1 MHDVDDAQL
10 KAEIDQIMKSIDNT
24 IKKIEK
30 IVPLKKEKD
39 ETTENEPDAETQT
52 DVKH

>member
-1 MHDVDDAQL
+1 MHDIDDAHL

-30 IVPLKKEKD
+30 VVPLKKEKV
-39 ETTENEPDAETQT
+39 ETPENESGAET
-52 DVKH
+52 

>member
-1 MHDVDDAQL
+1 MHDIDDAQL

-30 IVPLKKEKD
+30 VVPLKKEKI
-39 ETTENEPDAETQT
+39 ETPENESDVET
-52 DVKH
+52 

>member
-1 MHDVDDAQL
+1 MNDIDDAHL

-30 IVPLKKEKD
+30 IVPLKKEKV
-39 ETTENEPDAETQT
+39 ETPENESDAET
-52 DVKH
+52 

>member
-1 MHDVDDAQL
+1 MHNVDETHL

-30 IVPLKKEKD
+30 VVPLKKEKVD
-39 ETTENEPDAETQT
+39 TLENETGTEI
-52 DVKH
+52 